1 MFLHHHFNYAS
12 KFRSILTKVIVQQ
25 SVYTPIFNSY
35 FFGAQ
40 SLLAGCSL
48 EETWERI
55 KVAVPPS
62 IKNSVKLWPA
72 VTAISFMYVPVELRN
87 PFSGM
92 VAIGWQT
99 YLSWLNQRAAA
110 DVLVSEDQEQRQR
123 KKGSAAAVSI
133 DDDNARVPA

>member
-1 MFLHHHFNYAS
+1 MYLHHHFNYAS
-12 KFRSILTKVIVQQ
+12 KLRSILTKVVVQQ
-25 SVYTPIFNSY
+25 TFYTPVFNTY

-40 SLLAGCSL
+40 SLLVGCSL

-55 KVAVPPS
+55 KCAVPPS

-72 VTAISFMYVPVELRN
+72 VTAITFSLVPLELRN
-87 PFSGM
+87 PFTGL

-110 DVLVSEDQEQRQR
+110 EVQALEQEENGNEDGVAMDRR
-123 KKGSAAAVSI
+123 LPV
-133 DDDNARVPA
+133 